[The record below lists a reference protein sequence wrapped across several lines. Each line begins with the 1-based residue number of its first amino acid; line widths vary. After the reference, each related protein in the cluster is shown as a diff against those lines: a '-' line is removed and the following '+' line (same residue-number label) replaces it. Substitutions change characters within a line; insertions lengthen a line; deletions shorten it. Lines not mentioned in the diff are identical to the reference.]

1 MLNFILPTPRNLSG
15 GIAVK
20 KISKIFRKVNLQQTR
35 SVKTSLNNSFNSIID
50 FEDKKV
56 ELEPEIWE
64 IDFFSKPVL
73 NEKGKKLWE
82 LIIVNNK
89 GTFEH
94 VESVPNNLINSK
106 ELRKR
111 INFVIESAK
120 VKPNT
125 VKFFRT
131 QMFNMIN
138 IALSE
143 LELNV
148 RPSRKTR
155 LLAEKLRERESSV
168 YKKME
173 GFKPFLREMDNS
185 QLLMKTPERMP
196 DFLRGDSYIFA
207 TIEISSLKDVI
218 NQKPMFLEIFQPS
231 LPINQEYSMPGLI
244 ILSSRAK
251 SLSSWLNSIELFGV
265 ICDIEKKDLILECG
279 LDTQYLFGKIKKDQY
294 KESRVFEENKKKS
307 KGLHFIAVQSNS
319 SDQEIVAFWLLQ

>member
-1 MLNFILPTPRNLSG
+1 MLNFISPTQINLN
-15 GIAVK
+15 
-20 KISKIFRKVNLQQTR
+20 SKIQTK
-35 SVKTSLNNSFNSIID
+35 KTSKIEKIKIFQRKKPVETFVYNTTNSFID
-50 FEDKKV
+50 FKEKNNN
-56 ELEPEIWE
+56 LEPEIWE

-82 LIIVNNK
+82 LVIVNNK

-111 INFVIESAK
+111 INFVIKSAK
-120 VKPNT
+120 VKPT
-125 VKFFRT
+125 TIKFFRT

-155 LLAEKLRERESSV
+155 LLSEKLKERENSV

-173 GFKPFLREMDNS
+173 GFKPFLREIVGGQNL
-185 QLLMKTPERMP
+185 QKTPEKMP

-207 TIEISSLKDVI
+207 TIEISSLKEVI
-218 NQKPMFLEIFQPS
+218 EQRPMFLEIFQPS
-231 LPINQEYSMPGLI
+231 FPINQDFSMPGLI
-244 ILSSRAK
+244 ILSGRAK

-265 ICDIEKKDLILECG
+265 ECDIEKKDLILECG

-307 KGLHFIAVQSNS
+307 NGLHFIAVQSNS
-319 SDQEIVAFWLLQ
+319 SNQEIVAFWLLQ